1 MVTNLI
7 NERGNATANQFVI
20 VENGTITFQSYS
32 TKIAVIDAKNN
43 VSLNYNMWDYSR
55 TTMKYLCQFLRQN
68 GWHEIKGKKDV
79 EQRIKS
85 GEFKIF

>member
-7 NERGNATANQFVI
+7 NERGNAVRNQFVI
-20 VENGTITFQSYS
+20 YDNGKITFQSYS
-32 TKIAVIDAKNN
+32 TTICTIENGK
-43 VSLNYNMWDYSR
+43 VSVNRSMWQYSN
-55 TTMKYLCQFLRQN
+55 TTSKYLYQFLRQN